1 MMGVIPFFE
10 SAFGGGIEM
19 VRMRVAIPTKG
30 GRGLEEVISEVFGR
44 APCFTLV
51 DLEGGSVE
59 HVEVLENVATKYEHG
74 TGPIVV
80 KMLADRGVNLVVA
93 KEIGPGA
100 KTLLE
105 QNNIELL
112 KLGAGPTVA
121 DVLKLVMA
129 RKKTS

>member
-1 MMGVIPFFE
+1 M
-10 SAFGGGIEM
+10 AR
-19 VRMRVAIPTKG
+19 VRIAIPTKG
-30 GRGLEEVISEVFGR
+30 ERGLKETISEVFGR

-51 DLEGGSVE
+51 DLEDGSVE
-59 HVEVLENVATKYEHG
+59 HVEVLRNTAADYEHG

-80 KMLADRGVNLVVA
+80 KMLADRGVDMVVA
-93 KEIGPGA
+93 KEVGPGA

-121 DVLKLVMA
+121 EVLKLVMA
-129 RKKTS
+129 RKKLS